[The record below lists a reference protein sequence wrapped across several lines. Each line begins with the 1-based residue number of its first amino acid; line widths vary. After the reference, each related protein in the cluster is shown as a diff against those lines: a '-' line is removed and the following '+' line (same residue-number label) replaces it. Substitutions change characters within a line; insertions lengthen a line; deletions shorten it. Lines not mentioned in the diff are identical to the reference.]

1 MRSNLLLFCIEF
13 AGTGWGQERVQLKF
27 DTSEADAVLAILDKE
42 AAAQSLTDQDWK
54 RLFTSTPYVRL
65 KKREAAFH
73 REFTDDEFK
82 SFVGTLLSKRAQ
94 LRATLDKWKSAELN
108 AAGRRALHY
117 LPPEARIHA
126 SIYPVIKPKTN
137 SFVWDTA
144 SDPAIFLYL
153 DPSVS
158 SRQFENTVAHELH
171 HIGLASL
178 DNEYEQAVKA
188 LSPNAREVAK
198 WMSALGEGMAMLA
211 AAGSPDSDPVADFPE
226 SQQQCW
232 AEESKGF
239 DNQLNQINQFFLD
252 IIHDDYRNL
261 EAADHVAYTFFGFRG
276 PWYVVGYR
284 MAVTIEKQFGHQALV
299 ESYRDPREFVRLY
312 NQAAAAAHNASAGEK
327 LPLFSAEV
335 ISAVGLKP

>member
-1 MRSNLLLFCIEF
+1 MRSILLIFCIAI
-13 AGTGWGQERVQLKF
+13 AGTAWGQERVQLKL
-27 DTSEADAVLAILDKE
+27 DTSEADAVLAILDKQT
-42 AAAQSLTDQDWK
+42 AGDAVTDQDWK
-54 RLFTSTPYVRL
+54 RLFTSIPYVRL

-82 SFVGTLLSKRAQ
+82 SFVISLVSKCAQ
-94 LRATLDKWKSAELN
+94 LRATLEKWKSAELN
-108 AAGRRALHY
+108 AAGQRALHY

-126 SIYPVIKPKTN
+126 SVYPVIKPKTN
-137 SFVWDTA
+137 SFVWETA

-178 DNEYEQAVKA
+178 DKEYEEAVKS
-188 LSPNAREVAK
+188 LSPNAHEVAK

-211 AAGSPDSDPVADFPE
+211 AAGSPDRNPVADFPE
-226 SQQQCW
+226 SDQQCW
-232 AEESKGF
+232 AKESKAF
-239 DNQLNQINQFFLD
+239 DNELNDINQFFLD

-276 PWYVVGYR
+276 PWYVVGYQ

-299 ESYRDPREFVRLY
+299 ESYRDPREFVRRY
-312 NQAAAAAHNASAGEK
+312 NQAAATHNGSGQQK
-327 LPLFSAEV
+327 MPLFSAEV
-335 ISAVGLKP
+335 IAAVGLKP